1 MNVNDNIDEKL
12 KKIEEFNGNL
22 KEFLVVLEV
31 NFLDLALDTWNTR
44 DLKGSDNGRLI
55 DVHPQC

>member
-22 KEFLVVLEV
+22 KEFLVVVEV
-31 NFLDLALDTWNTR
+31 NTFDFPLDTWPTS
-44 DLKGSDNGRLI
+44 GW
-55 DVHPQC
+55 